1 MKISLNREQP
11 LIVILGPTASGKTE
25 IALKLAEKHRGEIIC
40 ADSRTIYKYLD
51 IGTAKPTMEQLQRV
65 KHWGLDLVDPGE
77 RFTVAD
83 FKKYAVEKIDEIRK
97 RGNIP
102 ILVGGSG
109 LYIDSIVFDYSFGND
124 TNEALRQKL
133 QLMSLEELQDYCK
146 KDKIKLPENYK
157 NKRYLIRSIE
167 KSGMEGTKSSKP
179 INNCIIVG
187 ITTEKTELRKNIKNR
202 IECFFENGVI
212 DEVKMI
218 YDKYG
223 WDNEAMK
230 SNVYSVVMKYLK
242 GDISLDDAKKAT
254 EILDNRLVKKQK
266 TWFKR
271 NEYINWLPLSQIEQ
285 FIDNQ
290 LVMFE

>member
-1 MKISLNREQP
+1 MKISLNREKP

-25 IALKLAEKHRGEIIC
+25 IALKLAEKYRGEIIC
-40 ADSRTIYKYLD
+40 ADSRTIYKYLN

>member
-1 MKISLNREQP
+1 MKISLNIEQP
-11 LIVILGPTASGKTE
+11 LIVIIGPTASGKTE

-271 NEYINWLPLSQIEQ
+271 NEYINWLPLNQIEQ

>member
-1 MKISLNREQP
+1 MKISLNIEQP
-11 LIVILGPTASGKTE
+11 LIVIIGPTASGKTE
-25 IALKLAEKHRGEIIC
+25 IALKLAEKYRGEIIC
-40 ADSRTIYKYLD
+40 ADSRTIYKYLN

>member
-1 MKISLNREQP
+1 MKISLNIEQP
-11 LIVILGPTASGKTE
+11 LIVIIGPTASGKTE